1 MRPVV
6 KILAP
11 LLAVGAVGGG
21 IGLLALGSGWVN
33 PYLRDYAEGRLS
45 RHLGMA
51 VEIGSLQG
59 NPLAGLRMDR
69 VRLGEGPEP
78 LLVLDALD
86 VRYRLPGLLWGAVI
100 VDTLRFRAP
109 RVRFPEAAG
118 GADWA
123 AGVLSAA
130 DSDRWAG
137 GPGWKIH
144 IGHAEVV
151 DGDCLWGTEGRVDS
165 LNLVVGFQAGPKG
178 YELALRRFRSLFF
191 DPPLVIR
198 NLAGLTLLRDG
209 QLVLE
214 GLRLHTP
221 GSHLQIDGRVTG
233 LSRPEYDFALRADSL
248 AFGEMA
254 RIFPGT
260 YPGGSVAVEGRAWGN
275 ASGMRG
281 DFRLS
286 YGSSTGAVSG
296 RVDFTGEGVAYDV
309 QAEGRG
315 VDLAQIG
322 PQWNLDARFDTVI
335 RLQGRGLDAL
345 TAEGT
350 VSAGMARAYL
360 FGTAVDTANLVATL
374 NGGQVVMDLR
384 AEGEAGG
391 LAANLGVDLRGAAP
405 VYALRARLANL
416 DLSRVSGAPGRVTDL
431 TGEVR
436 LRRAEAG
443 MWQGEARFDAL
454 NIQGLPPATGLV
466 LRGSSRGGRV
476 RLDSLGVR
484 LPDGYGVVR
493 GKGRVDLGR
502 LWRPGG
508 KQPTYQMGLQLEGL
522 ALERLTGDARL
533 GGDVSFQISL
543 AGAGFHPDSMQ
554 ARADV
559 VAEAPDFFGGEL
571 DSARASLVLQGRR
584 MVLDRLML
592 AGASMRFDGRGWA
605 TLGDSLDIRGTGQVH
620 DFEALSNLLGLGLS
634 GRPAPFVVQVGGG
647 WEQPLAVVDLLA
659 DSLNY
664 RGIPMQGVRFR
675 MRWPAL
681 PTGGFVVRVGS
692 LVWGGRVVR
701 DLFLNV
707 GLDGEGIS
715 FLLGNRSEDADR
727 VYLWG
732 RAGPQDGGY
741 YLELDS
747 LAVQVDR
754 MALFNDGPCRV
765 RYHPREGVHV
775 EQFRLA
781 GPGGRVEARDHSGQ
795 PGAVV
800 VRLRDVDLP
809 TWSFLLG
816 LGGEASGVLSGETT
830 LSGTPD
836 DPRIEARVELKDG
849 AVAGVRFQDFS
860 GTLAYGNHR
869 AAVDLKLVQ
878 SPGREAVL
886 QGYFPLNLSSGG
898 EDLFPEGPVSV
909 LLRSD
914 GIEPGFLQA
923 VFPEV
928 RDAGGTLAM
937 DLSVEGTPRRLRL
950 REGGWIRLQ
959 DGVARIVPL
968 NRTFRKVRAK
978 LSFAEDR
985 IVLEQLEAGEGKG
998 WLALSG
1004 EVRLDQH
1011 AVEGFGVRDF
1021 DIALQAKD
1029 FEAINRPELNATL
1042 WADLRLRGNPEASR
1056 VEGKAGLTRAVL
1068 RLSDFIE
1075 TPTGDFRVTSRFIRN
1090 RLSDFI
1096 ETPTGDSRVTSRF
1109 IRNLSCNIRVS
1120 ASRNVWIRD
1129 RDLNIEIS
1137 GDVDLVKDRE
1147 GVRIY
1152 GSLDSRQGRY
1162 EFQNTSFNINRGELQ
1177 FQGKADI
1184 NPDLYILGT
1193 HRATLVSNEP
1203 AVISVI
1209 VGGTLL
1215 NPQIT
1220 LESDTTPPLSEA
1232 DMLSYLIVG
1241 RPAEDIGRSLEGQA
1255 AGLVLGVAANRL
1267 KRTIGRR
1274 LNLDVVEI
1282 DLGEGNAA
1290 TRVRVGKYFGSRF
1303 FISYAQDISSAG
1315 GQKVIV
1321 EYELLPQVTLEA
1333 QQRAGHEQER
1343 DRKSLG
1349 LFWKM
1354 EW

>member
-6 KILAP
+6 KILVL

-21 IGLLALGSGWVN
+21 IGLLVLGSGWVN

-45 RHLGMA
+45 RRLGMA

-86 VRYRLPGLLWGAVI
+86 VQYRLLGLLWGAVI

-109 RVRFPEAAG
+109 RVRFREATG

-123 AGVLSAA
+123 AGVLAAA
-130 DSDRWAG
+130 DPDRWTG
-137 GPGWKIH
+137 GPEWKIH

-151 DGDCLWGTEGRVDS
+151 DGGYLWGTEGRVDS
-165 LNLVVGFQAGPKG
+165 LNVVVGFQAGPKG
-178 YELALRRFRSLFF
+178 YELALRRFRSLLF

-209 QLVLE
+209 QLVLK

-221 GSHLQIDGRVTG
+221 GSHLQIDGTMTG

-260 YPGGSVAVEGRAWGN
+260 YPRGSVAVEGRAWGD

-281 DFRLS
+281 DFRFN
-286 YGSSTGAVSG
+286 YGSTTCAVSG
-296 RVDFTGEGVAYDV
+296 RVDFTGEGVVYDV

-322 PQWNLDARFDTVI
+322 PQWSLDARFDTVI

-360 FGTAVDTANLVATL
+360 FGTAVDTANLVAAL
-374 NGGQVVMDLR
+374 KGGQVVMDLR

-391 LAANLGVDLRGAAP
+391 LAANLEVDLRGAAP

-416 DLSRVSGAPGRVTDL
+416 DLSRVSGASGRVTDL

-436 LRRAEAG
+436 LRRTGAG

-493 GKGRVDLGR
+493 GKGRMDLGQF
-502 LWRPGG
+502 WRPGG

-554 ARADV
+554 ARADLV
-559 VAEAPDFFGGEL
+559 VEAPDFLGGEL

-584 MVLDRLML
+584 VILDRLML
-592 AGASMRFDGRGWA
+592 AGALMRFDGRGWA
-605 TLGDSLDIRGTGQVH
+605 TPGDSLDIHVTGQVH

-634 GRPAPFVVQVGGG
+634 GTPAPFVVRVGGS
-647 WEQPLAVVDLLA
+647 WEKPLAAVDLLA

-664 RGIPMQGVRFR
+664 QGIPMQRVTFQ

-681 PTGGFVVRVGS
+681 LPGGLSVRVGS
-692 LVWGGRVVR
+692 LVWGGRVVH
-701 DLFLNV
+701 DLFLDV
-707 GLDGEGIS
+707 GLDGDGIS
-715 FLLGNRSEDADR
+715 FLLGNSSEDIDR

-732 RAGPQDGGY
+732 RAGPWEGGY

-765 RYHPREGVHV
+765 RYSPQEGVHV

-781 GPGGRVEARDHSGQ
+781 GAGGGIEARDHSGQ

-800 VRLRDVDLP
+800 VWLQDVDLR

-816 LGGEASGVLSGETT
+816 LRGEMSGVLTGEIT

-836 DPRIEARVELKDG
+836 DPQIGAQVELKNG

-860 GTLAYGNHR
+860 GTLAYGNRR

-886 QGYFPLNLSSGG
+886 QGYFPLNLSPGG
-898 EDLFPEGPVSV
+898 REDLFPEGPVSV
-909 LLRSD
+909 LLRAD
-914 GIEPGFLQA
+914 GIDPGFLQA
-923 VFPEV
+923 VFSEV
-928 RDAGGTLAM
+928 RDTGGMLAM

-950 REGGWIRLQ
+950 QEGGWIRLQ
-959 DGVARIVPL
+959 DGVVRIVPL
-968 NRTFRKVRAK
+968 NKTFRKVQAK

-985 IVLEQLEAGEGKG
+985 IVLEQLEAREGKG
-998 WLALSG
+998 RLAFSG

-1011 AVEGFGVRDF
+1011 AVEGFGVQDF
-1021 DIALQAKD
+1021 DIALQAED
-1029 FEAINRPELNATL
+1029 FEAINLPELNATL
-1042 WADLRLRGNPEASR
+1042 RADLHLRGNPEASR

-1075 TPTGDFRVTSRFIRN
+1075 TPTHDFWVTSRFIQ
-1090 RLSDFI
+1090 
-1096 ETPTGDSRVTSRF
+1096 
-1109 IRNLSCNIRVS
+1109 NLGCNIRVS

-1152 GSLDSRQGRY
+1152 GALDSRQGRY
-1162 EFQNTSFNINRGELQ
+1162 EFQNTSFNIDRGELQ
-1177 FQGKADI
+1177 FQGNADI

-1193 HRATLVSNEP
+1193 HRVILVSNEP

-1232 DMLSYLIVG
+1232 DLLSYLIVG
-1241 RPAEDIGRSLEGQA
+1241 RPAEEMSGFLRGEGGGGRSLEGQA
-1255 AGLVLGVAANRL
+1255 AGLVLGVAANQL

-1282 DLGEGNAA
+1282 DLGRENSA

-1303 FISYAQDISSAG
+1303 FISYAQDISSAR
-1315 GQKVIV
+1315 GQEVIV

-1333 QQRAGHEQER
+1333 QQRVGNEQER